1 MCNLG
6 LWGPK
11 ARDQE
16 AFEALLEAI
25 GEPAAVLDVQSR
37 VLALNPALRGLLGPA
52 STPAPL
58 APAARLFAPDA
69 REAVARWLAA
79 GGVAPIE
86 STLAAPEGAEAPVL
100 CCRLRLLPDGRRLLL
115 AEDLSEGRRFRER
128 AEEGE
133 RLRAVGQLAGGIA
146 HDFNNLLSVVV
157 AAAEAARQQ
166 APDAAAELDPL
177 LAAADRGA
185 ALVRRLLQLAGR
197 QRLEPRVVVLDEA
210 LGAMAALLPRLLGPR
225 IRLEMELRAQGR
237 LALVD
242 PTQLDQV
249 VFNLATN
256 AAQAMRGVGRLTI
269 ASDTAVALREEPG
282 MPDPLPPGR
291 WSVLS
296 VSDTGPGVSPEV
308 LARMFE
314 PFFTTRSAQ
323 GGTGLGLA
331 TVHGIVR
338 QSGGVLQVA
347 TRLGEGTSFRIFLPR
362 HVAEQARS
370 EETTEPAPAARR
382 PPAAE
387 AADGAASPGADVPL
401 RVLLVDDEAPLRRL
415 SERALAREGME
426 VRAAED
432 AEEALEVLSDGFVP
446 EVLVSDVAMPGM
458 DGLALAR
465 AAQARLPRL
474 RVVLVSGYAE
484 ASLEGRA
491 LEPGM
496 AFLAKPYRP
505 AALAALVREKPR

>member
-1 MCNLG
+1 MRGLG
-6 LWGPK
+6 FWRPK
-11 ARDQE
+11 PREGE
-16 AFEALLEAI
+16 AFRALLDAI
-25 GEPAAVLDVQSR
+25 GEPAAVLDASGR
-37 VLALNPALRGLLGPA
+37 VLIANPAFRGLLGPA
-52 STPAPL
+52 SAPAPL
-58 APAARLFAPDA
+58 TPAARLFDA
-69 REAVARWLAA
+69 ASRDAVARWLAA
-79 GGVAPIE
+79 GGVSPIE
-86 STLAAPEGAEAPVL
+86 ATLAAPEGVEPPVL

-115 AEDLSEGRRFRER
+115 AADLSEGRRFRER

-157 AAAEAARQQ
+157 AAAEAARQR
-166 APDAAAELDPL
+166 APDAADELDPL

-197 QRLEPRVVVLDEA
+197 QRLEPRVVVLDDA
-210 LGAMAALLPRLLGPR
+210 LDAMAALLPRLLGPR
-225 IRLEMELRAQGR
+225 IRLDMRLGAEGR
-237 LALVD
+237 QALVD

-269 ASDTAVALREEPG
+269 ASGTAVALREEAG
-282 MPDPLPPGR
+282 TPDPLPPGR

-296 VSDTGPGVSPEV
+296 VSDTGPGVPPEV

-331 TVHGIVR
+331 TVHGVVR
-338 QSGGVLQVA
+338 QSGGALQVT
-347 TRLGEGTSFRIFLPR
+347 TRVGEGTTFRVFLPR
-362 HVAEQARS
+362 HVAE
-370 EETTEPAPAARR
+370 EPATPEPVPAA
-382 PPAAE
+382 AAAVQAVPDV
-387 AADGAASPGADVPL
+387 AATIPDAPL

-415 SERALAREGME
+415 AERALARDGME

-432 AEEALEVLSDGFVP
+432 AEEALEVLESGFVP

-458 DGLALAR
+458 DGAALAR
-465 AAQARLPRL
+465 AARNRLPGL
-474 RVVLVSGYAE
+474 PVVLVSGYAE
-484 ASLEGRA
+484 AALEGRA

-496 AFLAKPYRP
+496 VFLAKPYRP
-505 AALAALVREKPR
+505 AALAALVRESAR